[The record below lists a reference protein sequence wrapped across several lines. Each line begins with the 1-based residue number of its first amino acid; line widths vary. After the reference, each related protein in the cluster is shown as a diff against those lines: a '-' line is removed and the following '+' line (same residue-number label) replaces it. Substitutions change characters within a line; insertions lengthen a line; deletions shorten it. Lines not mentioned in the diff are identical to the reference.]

1 MMIKFG
7 PIGASQMALVVNNS
21 LANKEDVR
29 DTGLILG
36 LGRSPGEGQG
46 NPFLFFFFLSGES
59 HGQRRLVGYSP
70 WGCKESDTTKRLI
83 HTHTHSV
90 DEQFCAC
97 FRHTA
102 K

>member
-46 NPFLFFFFLSGES
+46 NPFLFFFFFYFLLSLWFVSGDI
-59 HGQRRLVGYSP
+59 RLKSKGVKDYTG
-70 WGCKESDTTKRLI
+70 
-83 HTHTHSV
+83 
-90 DEQFCAC
+90 
-97 FRHTA
+97 
-102 K
+102 